1 MFIVVSTDSFKDS
14 LSSIEVCD
22 VLSRALRVCFGDGV
36 EVGCFPLGDG
46 GEGTLEA
53 VLSATGGER
62 IVVEVHD
69 ALGRVRHASY
79 GLLPDGSCFVE
90 MASASGIQGLAQSE
104 RNPLLTSS
112 YGTGELV
119 RAALDRGC
127 RRLTIGIGGSATN
140 DGGAGFVRALGAR
153 LFDVDGHE
161 LEGRGCD
168 LGKVSRV
175 DLSGFDSRLK
185 SCQIVVACDVV
196 NPLCGDFGAT
206 RVFGPQKGADAGM
219 LVELES
225 GMRHWCEVLT
235 GRPAEESA
243 NVPGDGAAGGLGFAL
258 RHFCG
263 ATMSSGG
270 RLVAELS
277 GLPAAISRSN
287 FVVTGEGR
295 TDGQTLHGKL
305 PAVVADIAREH
316 HVPCILISGAI
327 EGDREALST
336 RFDACFS
343 TVGRI
348 CSLEDALGDASDNL
362 YWTAINVFSTLR
374 ILR

>member
-14 LSSIEVCD
+14 LSIEVCD

-69 ALGRVRHASY
+69 ALGRVRRASY

-153 LFDVDGHE
+153 LFDIDGHE

-196 NPLCGDFGAT
+196 NPFAAILALLVFSLR
-206 RVFGPQKGADAGM
+206 RVPMQGCWLNWNPD
-219 LVELES
+219 
-225 GMRHWCEVLT
+225 RHWCEVLT

-243 NVPGDGAAGGLGFAL
+243 NVPGRAAGGLGFAL

-348 CSLEDALGDASDNL
+348 CSLEDALRDASDNL
-362 YWTAINVFSTLR
+362 YWTAINVFSTLC

>member
-1 MFIVVSTDSFKDS
+1 MFVVVSTDSFKDS

-62 IVVEVHD
+62 ILVDVHD
-69 ALGRVRHASY
+69 ALGRIRRGSY
-79 GLLPDGSCFVE
+79 GLLPDGSCFIE

-104 RNPLLTSS
+104 RNPLLTST

-140 DGGAGFVRALGAR
+140 DGGAGFVRALGVR
-153 LFDVDGHE
+153 LLDADGNE
-161 LEGRGCD
+161 LAGRGCD
-168 LGKVSRV
+168 LGKISRV

-196 NPLCGDFGAT
+196 NPLCGKFGAT

-219 LVELES
+219 LIELES

-235 GRPAEESA
+235 GRSAEESA
-243 NVPGDGAAGGLGFAL
+243 SVPGDGAAGGLGFAL

-277 GLPAAISRSN
+277 GLPVAISRSDL
-287 FVVTGEGR
+287 VVTGEGR

-316 HVPCILISGAI
+316 HVPCLLISGAI
-327 EGDREALST
+327 DGDRAALST

-348 CSLEDALGDASDNL
+348 CSLEDALKDASDNL